1 MTTIE
6 RNFNGTVYR
15 VTVKEE
21 ERVMRMVMGEEDS
34 TLQEP
39 RVTELAL
46 EETGSAG
53 GPSSG
58 LEESTVKVISLEVKV
73 GQERGV
79 LLQRW
84 QQEGGEGEHHQVS
97 EGYHE
102 SKHNPRHKESEQY
115 NCKVRYTK
123 EGLGGVTA
131 AEVKASIVISFCI
144 FNVNIITILNILS
157 IIHIIILLRRCLPF
171 SKTG

>member
-21 ERVMRMVMGEEDS
+21 ERRMRMVEGEEES

-39 RVTELAL
+39 RAAL
-46 EETGSAG
+46 EETGPG
-53 GPSSG
+53 GSSSS

-84 QQEGGEGEHHQVS
+84 HQEGGEGQQHQV
-97 EGYHE
+97 
-102 SKHNPRHKESEQY
+102 N
-115 NCKVRYTK
+115 KVY
-123 EGLGGVTA
+123 
-131 AEVKASIVISFCI
+131 
-144 FNVNIITILNILS
+144 II
-157 IIHIIILLRRCLPF
+157 
-171 SKTG
+171 K

>member
-6 RNFNGTVYR
+6 RNFDGTVYSLA
-15 VTVKEE
+15 VKE
-21 ERVMRMVMGEEDS
+21 RRMAMGEDS
-34 TLQEP
+34 TLQAP
-39 RVTELAL
+39 
-46 EETGSAG
+46 EEAGSAGAG

-58 LEESTVKVISLEVKV
+58 LEESSVKVISLEVKV

-84 QQEGGEGEHHQVS
+84 QQEGGEEGEEQVNKGHS
-97 EGYHE
+97 D
-102 SKHNPRHKESEQY
+102 NMPANHKQGQPDNS
-115 NCKVRYTK
+115 KVRFTK

-131 AEVKASIVISFCI
+131 AEVKASIFIFSFCI
-144 FNVNIITILNILS
+144 FNIITFIILS
-157 IIHIIILLRRCLPF
+157 IIHLIILLRRCLPF

>member
-21 ERVMRMVMGEEDS
+21 ERRMRMVMGEEDS
-34 TLQEP
+34 TLQEQ
-39 RVTELAL
+39 RVT
-46 EETGSAG
+46 GSDG
-53 GPSSG
+53 G

-84 QQEGGEGEHHQVS
+84 QQEGGDEGEDQV
-97 EGYHE
+97 GF
-102 SKHNPRHKESEQY
+102 SKD
-115 NCKVRYTK
+115 
-123 EGLGGVTA
+123 TA
-131 AEVKASIVISFCI
+131 ITCRQITNSR
-144 FNVNIITILNILS
+144 VNQTILRCAS
-157 IIHIIILLRRCLPF
+157 PRRDWVA
-171 SKTG
+171 

>member
-21 ERVMRMVMGEEDS
+21 ERRMRMVEGEEES

-39 RVTELAL
+39 RVAV
-46 EETGSAG
+46 EETGPG
-53 GPSSG
+53 GSSSN

-73 GQERGV
+73 GLERGV

-84 QQEGGEGEHHQVS
+84 HREGGEGQQRQV
-97 EGYHE
+97 
-102 SKHNPRHKESEQY
+102 N
-115 NCKVRYTK
+115 KVY
-123 EGLGGVTA
+123 
-131 AEVKASIVISFCI
+131 
-144 FNVNIITILNILS
+144 II
-157 IIHIIILLRRCLPF
+157 R
-171 SKTG
+171 

>member
-21 ERVMRMVMGEEDS
+21 ERRMRMVEGEE
-34 TLQEP
+34 EP
-39 RVTELAL
+39 RVDL
-46 EETGSAG
+46 EETGPG
-53 GPSSG
+53 GPSSN

-84 QQEGGEGEHHQVS
+84 HQEGGEGQQ
-97 EGYHE
+97 
-102 SKHNPRHKESEQY
+102 P
-115 NCKVRYTK
+115 
-123 EGLGGVTA
+123 
-131 AEVKASIVISFCI
+131 EVKNAWI
-144 FNVNIITILNILS
+144 F
-157 IIHIIILLRRCLPF
+157 
-171 SKTG
+171 K

>member
-21 ERVMRMVMGEEDS
+21 ERRMRMVEGEM
-34 TLQEP
+34 EP
-39 RVTELAL
+39 RVGL
-46 EETGSAG
+46 EETGGPG
-53 GPSSG
+53 GPSSH

-84 QQEGGEGEHHQVS
+84 HQEGGEGQQPEV
-97 EGYHE
+97 
-102 SKHNPRHKESEQY
+102 N
-115 NCKVRYTK
+115 KVW
-123 EGLGGVTA
+123 
-131 AEVKASIVISFCI
+131 I
-144 FNVNIITILNILS
+144 F
-157 IIHIIILLRRCLPF
+157 
-171 SKTG
+171 K

>member
-21 ERVMRMVMGEEDS
+21 ERRMRMVEGEEES

-39 RVTELAL
+39 RVTEVPQ
-46 EETGSAG
+46 EETGLG
-53 GPSSG
+53 GASSG

-73 GQERGV
+73 GLERGV

-84 QQEGGEGEHHQVS
+84 HQEGEEGQQLQV
-97 EGYHE
+97 
-102 SKHNPRHKESEQY
+102 N
-115 NCKVRYTK
+115 KVY
-123 EGLGGVTA
+123 
-131 AEVKASIVISFCI
+131 
-144 FNVNIITILNILS
+144 II
-157 IIHIIILLRRCLPF
+157 R
-171 SKTG
+171 

>member
-21 ERVMRMVMGEEDS
+21 ERRMRMVEEMG
-34 TLQEP
+34 
-39 RVTELAL
+39 L
-46 EETGSAG
+46 EETGPG
-53 GPSSG
+53 GPSSN

-84 QQEGGEGEHHQVS
+84 HQEGGEGQQHQV
-97 EGYHE
+97 
-102 SKHNPRHKESEQY
+102 N
-115 NCKVRYTK
+115 NDW
-123 EGLGGVTA
+123 
-131 AEVKASIVISFCI
+131 I
-144 FNVNIITILNILS
+144 F
-157 IIHIIILLRRCLPF
+157 
-171 SKTG
+171 K

>member
-1 MTTIE
+1 MTSIE

-21 ERVMRMVMGEEDS
+21 ERRMRMEDS

-39 RVTELAL
+39 RVL

-53 GPSSG
+53 GPLSG
-58 LEESTVKVISLEVKV
+58 QEESTFKVISLEVKV

-84 QQEGGEGEHHQVS
+84 EQDGGEEEGEQQV
-97 EGYHE
+97 
-102 SKHNPRHKESEQY
+102 N
-115 NCKVRYTK
+115 VRTK
-123 EGLGGVTA
+123 FA
-131 AEVKASIVISFCI
+131 
-144 FNVNIITILNILS
+144 
-157 IIHIIILLRRCLPF
+157 F
-171 SKTG
+171 SKDSPISTFNNTIPRCATPRRDWAA

>member
-21 ERVMRMVMGEEDS
+21 ERRMRMVEGGEE
-34 TLQEP
+34 P
-39 RVTELAL
+39 RGRMGL
-46 EETGSAG
+46 EETGLG
-53 GPSSG
+53 GPSRE

-84 QQEGGEGEHHQVS
+84 HHEGGEGQQPEV
-97 EGYHE
+97 
-102 SKHNPRHKESEQY
+102 N
-115 NCKVRYTK
+115 KVW
-123 EGLGGVTA
+123 
-131 AEVKASIVISFCI
+131 I
-144 FNVNIITILNILS
+144 F
-157 IIHIIILLRRCLPF
+157 
-171 SKTG
+171 K

>member
-21 ERVMRMVMGEEDS
+21 ERRMAMEEDS
-34 TLQEP
+34 TLQ
-39 RVTELAL
+39 AL
-46 EETGSAG
+46 EEAGSAGAG

-58 LEESTVKVISLEVKV
+58 LEESSVKVISLEVKV

-84 QQEGGEGEHHQVS
+84 HHEGGEGQQPEV
-97 EGYHE
+97 
-102 SKHNPRHKESEQY
+102 N
-115 NCKVRYTK
+115 KVW
-123 EGLGGVTA
+123 
-131 AEVKASIVISFCI
+131 I
-144 FNVNIITILNILS
+144 F
-157 IIHIIILLRRCLPF
+157 
-171 SKTG
+171 K

>member
-1 MTTIE
+1 MTSIE

-21 ERVMRMVMGEEDS
+21 ERRMRMEDS

-39 RVTELAL
+39 RVL

-53 GPSSG
+53 GPLSG
-58 LEESTVKVISLEVKV
+58 QEESTFKVISLEVKV

-84 QQEGGEGEHHQVS
+84 QQERGEEEGEHQV
-97 EGYHE
+97 
-102 SKHNPRHKESEQY
+102 
-115 NCKVRYTK
+115 KV
-123 EGLGGVTA
+123 
-131 AEVKASIVISFCI
+131 
-144 FNVNIITILNILS
+144 
-157 IIHIIILLRRCLPF
+157 
-171 SKTG
+171 

>member
-1 MTTIE
+1 MTTIG

-21 ERVMRMVMGEEDS
+21 ERRMRMVEGEEES

-39 RVTELAL
+39 RVTEVPQ
-46 EETGSAG
+46 EETGLG
-53 GPSSG
+53 GASSG

-84 QQEGGEGEHHQVS
+84 QQEGGEV
-97 EGYHE
+97 
-102 SKHNPRHKESEQY
+102 N
-115 NCKVRYTK
+115 KVW
-123 EGLGGVTA
+123 
-131 AEVKASIVISFCI
+131 I
-144 FNVNIITILNILS
+144 F
-157 IIHIIILLRRCLPF
+157 
-171 SKTG
+171 K

>member
-21 ERVMRMVMGEEDS
+21 ERRMRMENS
-34 TLQEP
+34 TMQEP

-53 GPSSG
+53 CPLSG

-84 QQEGGEGEHHQVS
+84 QQEGGEGEQQVNKVWIFK
-97 EGYHE
+97 GHCDNMLA
-102 SKHNPRHKESEQY
+102 KHKQCQQNNS
-115 NCKVRYTK
+115 KVRYTK

-131 AEVKASIVISFCI
+131 AEVKASASSTSTSSPSSTSSYISSSC
-144 FNVNIITILNILS
+144 
-157 IIHIIILLRRCLPF
+157 
-171 SKTG
+171 